1 MRLGSKSADEFIQIL
16 NKKNEIIQQDLLTK
30 IIELTKTVDVKVM
43 MGDST
48 ITEQKTFDP
57 QKINNY
63 LEKINEKLID
73 WSLQDVSITN
83 NEDLRRIFTKF
94 EITEGN
100 YLISGHISLQFHVLL
115 FYKPIQRVIDCQ
127 KELAEIV
134 DKTKNKETELSNNSD
149 QHVLDK
155 LKEMGYKDF
164 DHQKLFEIFY
174 ENEEFSKK
182 VYEEIE
188 KDAGEEFKKLTEK
201 KNELFKE
208 LDSLLVETYQ
218 TSSVLIDDARL
229 VAGEEGCLCTLDIE
243 FIKNDNREGLFDPR
257 KMSNTVKENIVK
269 KLENLEVIQEAT
281 LSDLMAF
288 DADEDGYKYLKAQ
301 AKKLGVKVAIASGDK
316 STYWDMGYDSLTY
329 TGKKD
334 AILKLAAV
342 SGHDQDICPGD
353 EDCGGYTLEE
363 SDIKSTLPKKVKLYE
378 GMSVADK
385 FKALMQ

>member
-134 DKTKNKETELSNNSD
+134 DTTKNKETELSDNSD
-149 QHVLDK
+149 QFVLNK
-155 LKEMGYKDF
+155 LKDMGYKDF
-164 DHQKLFEIFY
+164 DHQKLFEVFY
-174 ENEEFSKK
+174 NDEEFSKK
-182 VYEEIE
+182 VYAEIE
-188 KDAGEEFKKLTEK
+188 KDSGEEFKQLTEN
-201 KNELFKE
+201 KNKLFKE
-208 LDSLLVETYQ
+208 LDSLLIETYQ

-229 VAGEEGCLCTLDIE
+229 VSGEEGCLCTLDIE
-243 FIKNDNREGLFDPR
+243 FIKNGNREGLFDPR
-257 KMSNTVKENIVK
+257 KMSNVVKENILK
-269 KLENLEVIQEAT
+269 KIDELHVVI
-281 LSDLMAF
+281 
-288 DADEDGYKYLKAQ
+288 KN
-301 AKKLGVKVAIASGDK
+301 
-316 STYWDMGYDSLTY
+316 
-329 TGKKD
+329 
-334 AILKLAAV
+334 
-342 SGHDQDICPGD
+342 
-353 EDCGGYTLEE
+353 
-363 SDIKSTLPKKVKLYE
+363 
-378 GMSVADK
+378 
-385 FKALMQ
+385 